1 LGSAFVLRL
10 HRHGHEPHTG
20 RSLRRHP
27 LEIKDTSSDNTRYRR
42 FNPCY
47 ISDNARIEHPYP
59 EMSLRRSFHL
69 FLPHRLAFASKQ
81 PHEGVDVVNAEKQKR
96 ASAGELNRSTP

>member
-1 LGSAFVLRL
+1 MADELGRVT
-10 HRHGHEPHTG
+10 TG
-20 RSLRRHP
+20 YQHWL
-27 LEIKDTSSDNTRYRR
+27 TRQPIYGQPMTR
-42 FNPCY
+42 F
-47 ISDNARIEHPYP
+47 RP